1 MNPAFLARFTGRWAP
16 MRRRAA
22 TAQDLVV
29 PAWLSPGSG
38 SQGALVESC
47 RLPKC
52 QEAIRALTLARL
64 LASLVLVT
72 LAPSLAATT
81 NEIESPT
88 ILVVVGAAGEEEY
101 AKIFAQTANR
111 WRQTAE
117 QAGAR
122 WREIGQSETNA
133 PSDLGR
139 LEGLLADEPKQSS
152 AELWLVL
159 IGHGTS
165 SGRDARFNLRGP
177 DLSASALAGWLKPF
191 RRPVVVLNTAS
202 SSGPFLNAL
211 SGPGRAIVTATRSG
225 YEQNF
230 TRLGPYLAEAIA
242 DPKADLDRDGQTSL
256 LEAFLMAARRVAEF
270 YQTEGRL
277 ATEHALL
284 DDNGD
289 GLGTPADWFRGV
301 RAVKRA
307 AGGASLDG
315 LRAHQLH
322 LIRSAPEQKLSPA
335 QRARRDE
342 LEQAIARLRESKP
355 QLPEDDYYRQLETL
369 LLELA
374 QLVERPPNS

>member
-1 MNPAFLARFTGRWAP
+1 MSGRAHASCRRREGIPAGPLQGRRAPRGLGWARFLAILALPWI
-16 MRRRAA
+16 
-22 TAQDLVV
+22 VV
-29 PAWLSPGSG
+29 SVP
-38 SQGALVESC
+38 
-47 RLPKC
+47 
-52 QEAIRALTLARL
+52 
-64 LASLVLVT
+64 
-72 LAPSLAATT
+72 ATT
-81 NEIESPT
+81 NGTGSAS

-101 AKIFAQTANR
+101 AKVFTQTANR

-122 WREIGQSETNA
+122 WREIGLGETNGL
-133 PSDLGR
+133 SDLDR
-139 LEGLLADEPKQSS
+139 LQGLLADEPKQSS

-159 IGHGTS
+159 IGHGTFN
-165 SGRDARFNLRGP
+165 GREARFNLRGP

-191 RRPVVVLNTAS
+191 RRPVVVLNGSS

-211 SGPGRAIVTATRSG
+211 SAPGRVIVTATRSG

-230 TRLGPYLAEAIA
+230 ARLGSYLAEAIA
-242 DPKADLDRDGQTSL
+242 DPKADLDKDGQTSL
-256 LEAFLMAARRVAEF
+256 LEAFLMAARQVAEF

-307 AGGASLDG
+307 EGGASLDG

-322 LIRSAPEQKLSPA
+322 LIRSAPEQRLSPA

-342 LEQAIARLRESKP
+342 LEQTIARLRESKSR
-355 QLPEDDYYRQLETL
+355 LPEDDYYRQLETL

-374 QLVERPPNS
+374 RLVEHAPSA

>member
-1 MNPAFLARFTGRWAP
+1 MRRDTAWALTRARFLAFL
-16 MRRRAA
+16 
-22 TAQDLVV
+22 V
-29 PAWLSPGSG
+29 
-38 SQGALVESC
+38 
-47 RLPKC
+47 
-52 QEAIRALTLARL
+52 
-64 LASLVLVT
+64 LASVAT
-72 LAPSLAATT
+72 GLAAET
-81 NEIESPT
+81 NETESPT
-88 ILVVVGAAGEEEY
+88 IFVVVGAAGEEEY
-101 AKIFAQTANR
+101 AAVFAQTANR
-111 WRQTAE
+111 WRLTAE
-117 QAGAR
+117 QARAR
-122 WREIGQSETNA
+122 WREIGLGETNA
-133 PSDLGR
+133 PSDLDR
-139 LEGLLADEPKQSS
+139 LQGLLADEPKQSS

-159 IGHGTS
+159 IGHGTY
-165 SGRDARFNLRGP
+165 SGREARFNLRGP
-177 DLSASALAGWLKPF
+177 DLSASTLAGWLKPF
-191 RRPVVVLNTAS
+191 RRPVVVLNSAS

-211 SGPGRAIVTATRSG
+211 SAPGRVIVTATRSG

-230 TRLGPYLAEAIA
+230 ARLGSYLADAIV
-242 DPKADLDRDGQTSL
+242 DPKADLDKDGQTSL

-322 LIRSAPEQKLSPA
+322 LIRSAPEQRLSPA

-342 LEQAIARLRESKP
+342 LEQAIARLREAKA
-355 QLPEDDYYRQLETL
+355 QIAEDDYYRQLEKL

-374 QLVERPPNS
+374 RLAEAPPSS